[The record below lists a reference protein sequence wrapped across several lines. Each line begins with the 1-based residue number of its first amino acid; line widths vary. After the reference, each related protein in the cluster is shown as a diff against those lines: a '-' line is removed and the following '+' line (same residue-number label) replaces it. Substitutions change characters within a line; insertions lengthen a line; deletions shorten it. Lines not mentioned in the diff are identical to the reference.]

1 MLRLLFFALI
11 VRPLVLIGLGLN
23 VRRRELLPKKGPA
36 ILVANHASHL
46 DALVLMSLY
55 PLSALPKLRPVAAA
69 DYFLRNKLVGWFSLN
84 VIGILPLSRR
94 PKVSEGDPLAEVG
107 GFLSQGGMAVLFPE
121 GTRSLSGEM
130 AELKTGVAHLSRRHP
145 DVPVVPIYVRGL
157 NMALP
162 KGEALFVPFF
172 CDLFVGEPV
181 TWTGDKETFM
191 KQLGDRLYALE
202 AEGRRD

>member
-1 MLRLLFFALI
+1 MLRLLFFALM

-23 VRRRELLPKKGPA
+23 VRRRELLPKAGPA

-107 GFLSQGGMAVLFPE
+107 EFLSQGGMAVLFPE

-172 CDLFVGEPV
+172 CDLFVGESV
-181 TWTGDKETFM
+181 TWTGDKESFM
-191 KQLGDRLYALE
+191 TQLGDRLHALE

>member
-1 MLRLLFFALI
+1 MLRLMFFALI

-23 VRRRELLPKKGPA
+23 VRRRELLPNRGPA

-55 PLSALPKLRPVAAA
+55 PLSSLPKLRPVAAA
-69 DYFLRNKLVGWFSLN
+69 DYFLRNRLVAWFSLN
-84 VIGILPLSRR
+84 VIGIIPLSRR

-107 GFLSQGGMAVLFPE
+107 EFLSQGGMAVLFPE
-121 GTRSLSGEM
+121 GTRSLTGEM
-130 AELKTGVAHLSRRHP
+130 GELKTGVAHLARRHP
-145 DVPVVPIYVRGL
+145 AVPVVPIYVRGL

-172 CDLFVGEPV
+172 CDLFVGQPV
-181 TWTGDKETFM
+181 TWTGDKESFM
-191 KQLGDRLYALE
+191 TELGERLHALE
-202 AEGRRD
+202 DEGRRD